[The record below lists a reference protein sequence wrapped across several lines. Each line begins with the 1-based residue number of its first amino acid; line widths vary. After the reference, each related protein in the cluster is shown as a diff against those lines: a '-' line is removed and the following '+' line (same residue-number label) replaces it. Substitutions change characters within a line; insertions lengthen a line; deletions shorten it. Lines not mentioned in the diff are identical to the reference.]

1 MTSFEWSII
10 GLVVL
15 GVVVPFWVM
24 VALAVMVARRKP
36 NQPVT
41 TPSRAREYADLMREF
56 EYAFNKTKDRKLDG
70 PMLVACIRDLKAYP
84 EYKDASIRLLE
95 GININGNGVFVDMIK
110 TEMRTVENHLL
121 GVDTTD
127 VGFGVGPSNDTGDQ

>member
-1 MTSFEWSII
+1 MTNFEWTVI
-10 GLVVL
+10 GLIIFGMVI
-15 GVVVPFWVM
+15 PFWIM
-24 VALAVMVARRKP
+24 VGLTVMVARRKP
-36 NQPVT
+36 QQPVT
-41 TPSRAREYADLMREF
+41 TPGRAREYADLMREF

-70 PMLVACIRDLKAYP
+70 PLLVACIRDLKAYP

-121 GVDTTD
+121 GVDAATA
-127 VGFGVGPSNDTGDQ
+127 GFGNTEK